1 MLISHGAN
9 VNSQHSCNNTER
21 QSPLFIAVE
30 NAYPECV
37 VLLLAH
43 KADVNALT
51 SEYRKTTLMAAARN
65 THSYAGIKFVDDR
78 CHCIRLL
85 LAEGVAVNTTCPG
98 GQTAL
103 MFATWNLQL
112 SRSLVEAGTDVNY
125 LDNFRRSALWY
136 AIHGAYAEVVELLLD
151 RGANPNVAGTYDD
164 TPLHQA
170 CSCHTI
176 SPAVVGLLLRRGADI
191 DTVNHNGKTALQL
204 VLSLAKQDVSWYAIK
219 GGYAAVVAVVELL
232 LDRGANPNVADT
244 YGDTPLHQACSSQI
258 LSPAV
263 VDSLL
268 RHGADIDTVNDNGE
282 TALQL
287 VLSRAKCASLE
298 AVIQL
303 IYTYEQIRAQ
313 IQLVENYSADWI
325 RLAQNQR
332 NRPQMAL
339 GFMGTARQ
347 RRRNR

>member
-9 VNSQHSCNNTER
+9 VNSQHSCNNEY
-21 QSPLFIAVE
+21 QSPLFTAVE

-43 KADVNALT
+43 KANVNALT

-65 THSYAGIKFVDDR
+65 THSYAGNKFVDAR

-85 LAEGVAVNTTCPG
+85 LAEGVAVNPTCPG

-125 LDNFRRSALWY
+125 LDNLRRSALWY
-136 AIHGAYAEVVELLLD
+136 AIHGAHAEVVELLLD
-151 RGANPNVAGTYDD
+151 RGANPNVADNYDD

-176 SPAVVGLLLRRGADI
+176 STAVVGLLLRRGADI

-204 VLSLAKQDVSWYAIK
+204 VLSRAKHDVSWYAIK
-219 GGYAAVVAVVELL
+219 GGYAAVVELL

-244 YGDTPLHQACSSQI
+244 YGDTPLHQACSSQK
-258 LSPAV
+258 LSPAI

-298 AVIQL
+298 AVIHL

-313 IQLVENYSADWI
+313 ILLVENYSADWI
-325 RLAQNQR
+325 RLARNER